1 MRLRIASAIK
11 TIAMIPPSEL
21 KVAIAAMLPTRLRS
35 AISGETVLVALEVL
49 VVLLLVEVV
58 DVLELLLEELE
69 ELVELVV
76 SDEVVLVSDEVVSE
90 EVVSL
95 EVVSEEVSELVSEVL
110 SAVVSAVVSALVSA
124 VVAVSAVSVASV
136 AVSAVSVAS
145 AAVSESSVESPESPV
160 ESARFCLTSV
170 VHVGALLGGGVGSG
184 MLTVRAGRAWA
195 GVCAGWSAHAS
206 RQRVC
211 RARRIGNFIFIFF
224 CFYPFLLF
232 NLFSLAKSEAVRN
245 EGEKSS
251 REEKNNEAER
261 SLSLQPFR
269 ARHETRTNQRGHST
283 ANCSNGYR
291 AVYF

>member
-1 MRLRIASAIK
+1 MASAIK

-49 VVLLLVEVV
+49 VVVLLVDVV
-58 DVLELLLEELE
+58 DVLDVLELLLE

-76 SDEVVLVSDEVVSE
+76 SDEVVLVSDDVVSE

-136 AVSAVSVAS
+136 AVS
-145 AAVSESSVESPESPV
+145 ESSVESPESSV

-184 MLTVRAGRAWA
+184 MLTVRGRAWA

-211 RARRIGNFIFIFF
+211 RARRIDNFIFIFF
-224 CFYPFLLF
+224 CSCSFLLL
-232 NLFSLAKSEAVRN
+232 NLFSPTKSEAVRN

-251 REEKNNEAER
+251 REKNNEAER
-261 SLSLQPFR
+261 PLSLQPFR
-269 ARHETRTNQRGHST
+269 SRHETRTNQRGHST
-283 ANCSNGYR
+283 ANCSNG
-291 AVYF
+291 

>member
-1 MRLRIASAIK
+1 MMRLRIASAIK
-11 TIAMIPPSEL
+11 TIAIIPPSEL
-21 KVAIAAMLPTRLRS
+21 KAAIAAMLPTRLRS
-35 AISGETVLVALEVL
+35 ATSGETVLVALEVL
-49 VVLLLVEVV
+49 VVVLLVDVV
-58 DVLELLLEELE
+58 DVLDVLELLLE

-76 SDEVVLVSDEVVSE
+76 SDEVVLVSD
-90 EVVSL
+90 

-124 VVAVSAVSVASV
+124 LVSAVVAASAVSVASV
-136 AVSAVSVAS
+136 AVS
-145 AAVSESSVESPESPV
+145 ESSVESSESSV

-211 RARRIGNFIFIFF
+211 RARSIDSFIFVFF
-224 CFYPFLLF
+224 CSCSFLLL
-232 NLFSLAKSEAVRN
+232 NLFSLTKSEAVRN

-251 REEKNNEAER
+251 KEGEK
-261 SLSLQPFR
+261 
-269 ARHETRTNQRGHST
+269 
-283 ANCSNGYR
+283 
-291 AVYF
+291 

>member
-1 MRLRIASAIK
+1 MASAIK

-35 AISGETVLVALEVL
+35 ATSGETVLVALEVL
-49 VVLLLVEVV
+49 VVVLLVDVV
-58 DVLELLLEELE
+58 DVLDVLE

-76 SDEVVLVSDEVVSE
+76 SDEVVLVSDDVVSE

-136 AVSAVSVAS
+136 AVS
-145 AAVSESSVESPESPV
+145 ESSVESPESSV

-184 MLTVRAGRAWA
+184 MLTVRGRAWA

-211 RARRIGNFIFIFF
+211 RARRIDNFIFIFF
-224 CFYPFLLF
+224 WSCSFLLL
-232 NLFSLAKSEAVRN
+232 NLFSLAKSEALRN
-245 EGEKSS
+245 EGKKSS

-269 ARHETRTNQRGHST
+269 VRHETRTNQRGHST
-283 ANCSNGYR
+283 ANCSNG
-291 AVYF
+291 

>member
-1 MRLRIASAIK
+1 MMRLRIASAIK

-21 KVAIAAMLPTRLRS
+21 KVAIAAMLPTWLRS
-35 AISGETVLVALEVL
+35 ATSGETVLVALEVL
-49 VVLLLVEVV
+49 VVVLLVDVV
-58 DVLELLLEELE
+58 DVLDVLDVLELLELLLE

-124 VVAVSAVSVASV
+124 VVAASAVSVASV
-136 AVSAVSVAS
+136 AVS
-145 AAVSESSVESPESPV
+145 ESSVELSESSV

-170 VHVGALLGGGVGSG
+170 VHAGALLGGGVGSG

-211 RARRIGNFIFIFF
+211 RARSIDSFIFVFF
-224 CFYPFLLF
+224 YSCSFLLL
-232 NLFSLAKSEAVRN
+232 NLFSLTKSEAVRN

-251 REEKNNEAER
+251 KEEKNNEAER

-269 ARHETRTNQRGHST
+269 VRHETRTNQRGYST